1 MTEHTARSLASFLR
15 RSEKTTSGAGVG
27 TLARSR
33 RGKAVIA
40 AAGLLL
46 AAATASANAAGSSS
60 LSSWADRI
68 APDARR
74 TVDISKPATLRAG
87 SKGEAVSELQRRLVL
102 LGSSTTKV
110 TGVFDAAT
118 QKAVKRFQRAHALKV
133 DGLVGPR
140 TRAALAAA
148 PGLRITG
155 NRTELAQQIIRRPGI
170 TADDFHSEHKGQD
183 PQSSAR
189 SNIRDTAAGKS
200 ALTSRYGD
208 AHGKHVDLDTDM
220 LRGLLQLNA
229 NHGFALNITE
239 LAGGD
244 HSKTSWHYTG
254 TTFDANEIDGVHVA
268 MSGKGRELAER
279 LQSACSFLGA
289 TQVLGPGDR
298 DHNTHVHC
306 GWPKN

>member
-1 MTEHTARSLASFLR
+1 MTTKPNARSIASFLR
-15 RSEKTTSGAGVG
+15 RSEKTSSGAGAF
-27 TLARSR
+27 ARGR

-40 AAGLLL
+40 TAGLLL
-46 AAATASANAAGSSS
+46 AVATASANAAGSPS
-60 LSSWADRI
+60 LSAWADRI
-68 APDARR
+68 APGAQRS
-74 TVDISKPATLRAG
+74 VDISKPATLCPG

-102 LGSSTTKV
+102 LGSTTKV
-110 TGVFDAAT
+110 TGVFDSPT
-118 QKAVKRFQRAHALKV
+118 EKAVKKFQRAHALKV

-155 NRTELAQQIIRRPGI
+155 NRAELAQQIVRRPGI
-170 TADDFHSEHKGQD
+170 TADDFHSGHKGQD
-183 PQSSAR
+183 PESSAR
-189 SNIRDTAAGKS
+189 SNLRDTAAGKS

-208 AHGKHVDLDTDM
+208 AHGKRVDLDTDM

-229 NHGFALNITE
+229 NHGFRLNITE

-244 HSKTSWHYTG
+244 HSKTSWHYAG
-254 TTFDANEIDGVHVA
+254 TTFDVNEINGVHVA

-279 LQSACSFLGA
+279 LQSACTFLGA

-298 DHNTHVHC
+298 NHDTHVHC
-306 GWPKN
+306 GWPQN